1 MRRVLESD
9 VCIIGAG
16 ITAAM
21 VAAKLADER
30 EARVMVVEAGGHPP
44 PVAERYGH
52 RQRWLDYEENPW
64 PDDHVVSQDVEG
76 RPMGYS
82 PSMQVGG
89 LAMHWGAVT
98 PRFSPE
104 DMRVHATYG
113 VGTDWP
119 LDYDELDSFYQE
131 AEERIGVAGAQGPP
145 HLDPRSKPYP
155 MPAIPLTW
163 NLERLQEWVEKTGV
177 PFWAMPS
184 AKNSVPWGGRAVCC
198 RSETCDPICPVGAKY
213 SPDFTF
219 YDLRDRG
226 RIELLT
232 HTLVRR
238 LALAPGSD
246 RVERAV
252 AVDRRRPDQPV
263 ELRAR
268 TFVLAGGFVWVPHL
282 LLLSASGSYPDG
294 LANRSG
300 LVGRYLAGHRGVN
313 AYVELPMPIY
323 PGMNGQHSLISKHW
337 MKDGPRGRYLRHD
350 FRVWESGYA
359 RGPRL
364 LDDQGRVLLGDD
376 VLRDWRGRA
385 ATGRGTAR
393 LRCYYDV
400 IPGKDSEL
408 TLDRGF
414 TNEWGDPLPRVR
426 FADDEVSA
434 GLRPWTEDTLAKL
447 FEDFARA
454 GDGKLLRVAPGDAQ
468 EHPGGGCR
476 MGEDP
481 ARSVVDKWGRS
492 HDHENLFI
500 VGAPTLPSTS
510 CTNGTLTFAALG
522 LHSAAEV
529 GRDLPALQEAAAPGP

>member
-131 AEERIGVAGAQGPP
+131 AEERIGVAGVQGAPE
-145 HLDPRSKPYP
+145 LDPRSGAYP
-155 MPAIPLTW
+155 MPPLPLTY
-163 NLERLQEWVEKTGV
+163 NLVRLKEWAEKSGV

-184 AKNSVPWGGRAVCC
+184 AKNSVPWDGRAVCC
-198 RSETCDPICPVGAKY
+198 RNETCSPICPVGAKY

-219 YDLRDRG
+219 YALRDQG
-226 RIELLT
+226 RIELVT
-232 HTLVRR
+232 DTLVRR
-238 LALAPGSD
+238 LVLAPGGT
-246 RVERAV
+246 RVERAT
-252 AVDRRRPDQPV
+252 AVSRKGPDDEI
-263 ELRAR
+263 ELRAE

-282 LLLSASGSYPDG
+282 LLLSAGDRFPDG
-294 LANRSG
+294 LANGSG
-300 LVGRYLAGHRGVN
+300 LVGKYLAGHRGVN
-313 AYVELPMPIY
+313 GYVELPMDIY

-337 MKDGPRGRYLRHD
+337 MKDGPSRYLRHD
-350 FRVWESGYA
+350 FRVWESDYG
-359 RGPRL
+359 RTPRL
-364 LDDQGRVLLGDD
+364 VDDEGGVLLGDE
-376 VLRDWRGRA
+376 VLADWRARA
-385 ATGRGTAR
+385 TSGKGTAR

-400 IPGKDSEL
+400 IPDRSSEL

-414 TNEWGDPLPRVR
+414 TNAWGDPLPRVQFR
-426 FADDEVSA
+426 DSEVSR
-434 GLRPWTEDTLAKL
+434 GLRAYSEETIRAL
-447 FEDFARA
+447 FEKFAKA
-454 GDGKLLRVAPGDAQ
+454 GDGKLLRVAPSDAQ

-476 MGEDP
+476 MGADP
-481 ARSVVDKWGRS
+481 SASVVDKWGRT
-492 HDHENLFI
+492 HDHENLFV
-500 VGAPTLPSTS
+500 VGAPTLPTTS

-522 LHSAAEV
+522 LHSAAEI
-529 GRDLPALQEAAAPGP
+529 GRAFPERTSAPPADR